1 VLVLRNA
8 ELDSAE
14 LASRPSLR
22 VLVVDGQALFQAALG
37 GLLAGP
43 PLLASVRSCHRSDQA
58 LEWALAE
65 HFDLVFCDVRA
76 EPMSGP
82 LLAKRLAGATHP
94 VRTVL
99 LADAAEERLL
109 MSTLDCGAAGFF
121 TKDSSVEE
129 FMAGVEAIWR
139 GHYVLCS
146 RLAEPALALL
156 SSAAG
161 PRDGISQLS
170 PAERHILARIGRA
183 ESVAAIARSKGIS
196 QKTVRNHL
204 ASIYRKLDL
213 RSRTEAILC
222 AARLGLTMESAFQD

>member
-1 VLVLRNA
+1 MR
-8 ELDSAE
+8 SAE
-14 LASRPSLR
+14 IPTTDPTLRPTLK
-22 VLVVDGQALFQAALG
+22 VLVVDAQALFQAALG

-43 PLLASVRSCHRSDQA
+43 PLCASVRSCHRSDQA
-58 LEWALAE
+58 LEWSLTGQ
-65 HFDLVFCDVRA
+65 FDLVLCDVRA
-76 EPMSGP
+76 EPFTGP
-82 LLAKRLAGATHP
+82 QLAGRLARAETP

-109 MSTLDCGAAGFF
+109 MSTLDCGATGFF
-121 TKDSSVEE
+121 TKDSSFEE
-129 FMAGVEAIWR
+129 FIDGVEAIRR
-139 GHYVLCS
+139 GHFVLCS

-156 SSAAG
+156 TSAAS

-183 ESVAAIARSKGIS
+183 ESVAVIATSRGIS

-222 AARLGLTMESAFQD
+222 AARLGLTIESAFQD

>member
-1 VLVLRNA
+1 
-8 ELDSAE
+8 
-14 LASRPSLR
+14 

-129 FMAGVEAIWR
+129 FMAGR
-139 GHYVLCS
+139 GGDLARSLCALQPVGRAGAS
-146 RLAEPALALL
+146 AAQLGGWPARRNQPALA
-156 SSAAG
+156 
-161 PRDGISQLS
+161 R
-170 PAERHILARIGRA
+170 
-183 ESVAAIARSKGIS
+183 
-196 QKTVRNHL
+196 
-204 ASIYRKLDL
+204 
-213 RSRTEAILC
+213 
-222 AARLGLTMESAFQD
+222 